1 MNRQIFALLIPLLLW
16 GGASNLLAQGTAFNY
31 QGQLNVGGVPAN
43 GSYDLRFAVFDA
55 VTNGAQISVWLTNDA
70 VVVSNGL
77 FTTTLGYGPGIFSGT
92 NYWLD
97 IAVRPAGGSSF
108 TSLVPRQPILPVPY
122 AIFANTASN
131 VLGSVSAGQLTGTL
145 PASQIAGT
153 SASQVSFINSA
164 NTFYG
169 TFNGNGA
176 SLTNLN
182 GSQITSG
189 TVADARLSANVALL
203 DNNQT
208 FTGNNQFNGQNNFTN
223 WANNF
228 TGNFF
233 GNGLIG
239 WITTNGTVVQ
249 AVRDHGYMMT
259 SSGMATVKLP
269 PNSGLTNG
277 DIVRISG
284 AGGGWLVA
292 ENSGQSIIGN
302 MTSYRNCVLRTLF
315 TGDYHGVA
323 ASADGTFI
331 YGVGNAL
338 QGVYV
343 SSNPTRLDWGP
354 AGGLTGY
361 YYSIACSANGA
372 VVYAE
377 PTSGAVRTSS
387 NYGATWTSTTT
398 SYNGTFLGCTAD
410 GSKFFAS
417 NYACSGNGTYLAKL
431 SGGAVSISTN
441 GGSSWSSSL
450 SAPASFNCLAA
461 SSDCTKLVAGASS
474 GLLYA
479 TSNQGATWTALTS
492 TNQYWTGA
500 WMSPDGSQF
509 AASAGASGSYTGGIY
524 YGSVSPFPNT
534 VSTNSSI
541 GGGQGTAVE
550 LQYIGNG
557 QFMPISSSGTIWA
570 N

>member
-16 GGASNLLAQGTAFNY
+16 GGAFNLLAQGTAFSY

-97 IAVRPAGGSSF
+97 IAVRPAGSGSF

-131 VLGSVSAGQLTGTL
+131 VLGNVPAAQLSGTL

-176 SLTNLN
+176 GLTNLN

-203 DNNQT
+203 NNNQT

-239 WITTNGTVVQ
+239 WITTNGTAVQ

-259 SSGMATVKLP
+259 SSGMATVTLP
-269 PNSGLTNG
+269 PNSELTNG

-284 AGGGWLVA
+284 AGGGGWLVA
-292 ENSGQSIIGN
+292 ENSGQVVTGN
-302 MTSYRNCVLRTLF
+302 MASYRNCHLQTL
-315 TGDYHGVA
+315 TTLNDCYAVA
-323 ASADGTFI
+323 ASADGSRI
-331 YGVGNAL
+331 YAVGNFN
-338 QGVYV
+338 GVRV
-343 SSNPTRLDWGP
+343 STDFGNTWNQD
-354 AGGLTGY
+354 GLLSAY
-361 YYSIACSANGA
+361 QNSIACSADGMT
-372 VVYAE
+372 VYIASS
-377 PTSGAVRTSS
+377 TGSLQKSTDGGVTWASVSGSAANVACS
-387 NYGATWTSTTT
+387 
-398 SYNGTFLGCTAD
+398 AD
-410 GSKFFAS
+410 GTQYFPGQVAS
-417 NYACSGNGTYLAKL
+417 SGNGTYLSTWTA
-431 SGGAVSISTN
+431 SSIYYSTN
-441 GGSSWSSSL
+441 GGSNWTLITKPSGSL
-450 SAPASFNCLAA
+450 SCVAV
-461 SSDCTKLVAGASS
+461 SSDCSRLVAGISN
-474 GLLYA
+474 GFLYA
-479 TSNQGATWTALTS
+479 SANLGANWTPITT
-492 TNQYWTGA
+492 TNKYWTGA
-500 WMSPDGSQF
+500 WMSADGSKII
-509 AASAGASGSYTGGIY
+509 AAAKTVGVLAGGIY
-524 YGSVSPFPNT
+524 SSTITPLPNT
-534 VSTNSSI
+534 ISTNSTI